1 MTLFSGEK
9 DREEHYRNFEKLLQ
23 KAKELQREIQPKEGR
38 VNFVKEKLQFVA
50 YSFTSEGIKPE
61 PMKIEA
67 VISCKEAKSKE
78 VRNFLRMTGYLDNF
92 FKELYNT
99 ESCTAEKLN
108 KEQNKIQMEEQRK
121 T

>member
-1 MTLFSGEK
+1 MKFNRG
-9 DREEHYRNFEKLLQ
+9 
-23 KAKELQREIQPKEGR
+23 KE
-38 VNFVKEKLQFVA
+38 EKLQFVA
-50 YSFTSEGIKPE
+50 HLFTSEGIKTDPR
-61 PMKIEA
+61 KIEA

-78 VRNFLRMTGYLDNF
+78 VRRFLRMTGYLDNF